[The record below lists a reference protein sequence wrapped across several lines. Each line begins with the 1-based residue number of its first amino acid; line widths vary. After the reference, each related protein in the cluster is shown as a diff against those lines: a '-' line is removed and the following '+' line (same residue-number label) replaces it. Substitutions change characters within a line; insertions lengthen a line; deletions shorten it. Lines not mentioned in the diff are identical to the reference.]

1 MGRKH
6 LLPPGFWLAAAL
18 WGTVA
23 LYLSLQLWQGAELNS
38 PMQQRMDGSLT
49 LALLATTEPNGPG
62 REKLSD
68 GFFHEVK
75 GIPNLD
81 SA

>member
-1 MGRKH
+1 
-6 LLPPGFWLAAAL
+6 
-18 WGTVA
+18 
-23 LYLSLQLWQGAELNS
+23 
-38 PMQQRMDGSLT
+38 MQQRMDGSLT

-62 REKLSD
+62 WEAGEEELSD

-75 GIPNLD
+75 GISNLD